1 MSISYIVAM
10 DRNRVIGKDNS
21 LPWRLPADLK
31 FFKQTTMGHPI
42 VMGRKTYES
51 IGKPLPGRLN
61 IIMTQNRDYKA
72 AGCEVV
78 YSVEELLKLSKQGE
92 VFVTGGSELFRLFM
106 PYVDRMYITE
116 IEHEFAGDTWFP
128 AFNKDEWQ
136 LTSSEQ
142 GIQDEKNPYTYFF
155 NVYDRIGLNTKISS

>member
-10 DRNRVIGKDNS
+10 DRNRVIGKDNR

-61 IIMTQNRDYKA
+61 IIMTQNRDYQA
-72 AGCEVV
+72 AGCEIV
-78 YSVEELLKLSKQGE
+78 YSVEELLKFSKQGE

-106 PYVDRMYITE
+106 PHVDRMYITE

-128 AFNKDEWQ
+128 VFSKDEWQ

-142 GIQDEKNPYTYFF
+142 GIQNEENPYTYFF
-155 NVYDRIGLNTKISS
+155 NVYDRIK